1 MTKTDAWIPHTRCVC
16 VNAVDEGVSARLGV
30 KAVDKGLMALGDC
43 GNRFSG
49 GETEGVDTVQQNLA
63 SDCRIS
69 RGVQAALATKLRGV
83 GYGVVYAG
91 TTGRKDG

>member
-1 MTKTDAWIPHTRCVC
+1 MHGYPTPRCVC
-16 VNAVDEGVSARLGV
+16 VNAVDKGVSARLGV

-49 GETEGVDTVQQNLA
+49 GETEGVDGDTVQQNLA